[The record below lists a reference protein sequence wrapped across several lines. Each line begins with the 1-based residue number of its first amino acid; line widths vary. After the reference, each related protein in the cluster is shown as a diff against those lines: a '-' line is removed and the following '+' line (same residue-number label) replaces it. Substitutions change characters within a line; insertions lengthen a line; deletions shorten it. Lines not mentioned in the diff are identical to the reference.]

1 MSEDDIETLKTM
13 HILALLEKVC
23 EDEIA
28 RLEDEL
34 PSIKD
39 KNERRNFLLI
49 IDTLNAIVDRA
60 NANAEGMIDEFQQA
74 MEIDH
79 GKLH

>member
-1 MSEDDIETLKTM
+1 MSEDDIEKLKTM

-39 KNERRNFLLI
+39 KNERRNFLL
-49 IDTLNAIVDRA
+49 
-60 NANAEGMIDEFQQA
+60 
-74 MEIDH
+74 
-79 GKLH
+79 